1 MNVRFQADADFNHI
15 IRRALVRREPAIDFQ
30 TAPAA
35 ELEGLADPEVLAIA
49 AQEDR
54 VLVSHDV
61 KTMPQHFA
69 DFVAHSRS
77 SGVIIVP
84 QHAPV
89 SRVADDLHLIWRATE
104 AEEWHNRIRF
114 LPL

>member
-1 MNVRFQADADFNHI
+1 MNIRFQADADFNHI
-15 IRRALVRREPAIDFQ
+15 IRRALLRREPAVDFQ
-30 TAPAA
+30 TAPVA

-69 DFVAHSRS
+69 DFVAHSPS
-77 SGVIIVP
+77 PGVIIVP
-84 QHAPV
+84 QHVPV
-89 SRVADDLHLIWRATE
+89 SRVVGDLHLIWRATDAE
-104 AEEWHNRIRF
+104 AWHNQIRF

>member
-1 MNVRFQADADFNHI
+1 M
-15 IRRALVRREPAIDFQ
+15 
-30 TAPAA
+30 
-35 ELEGLADPEVLAIA
+35 LAIA
-49 AQEDR
+49 AQENR

-69 DFVAHSRS
+69 DFVAHSHS
-77 SGVIIVP
+77 PGVIIVP

-89 SRVADDLHLIWRATE
+89 SRVAADLHLIWRATE
-104 AEEWHNRIRF
+104 AEEWHNRVRF